1 MHFKEKAKGKTMVN
15 IVSQKPYRLVLCISF
30 ISCIMLLTNCFANAS
45 ASSSF
50 QFTTATGRAAITS
63 NVPAELARMRALEDA
78 LYLAALQGGANIN
91 GFSAVSTDT
100 SVQDHFVV
108 RPSSKILDYTILS
121 EETSGSKIE
130 VSIRAAVGD
139 LPEKK
144 CNGTRP
150 LNMTLYQPDTYID
163 MNVPAWI
170 EIYHTKL
177 FNELSFMLE
186 SNPLINIS
194 NAMNV
199 QLSPQKLRT
208 IDERFD
214 YASLLSP
221 QIRVRTGDF
230 AIIPTLYLSAGDK
243 PTKFITSRQIE
254 VRLGLKVFSG
264 ESYQLIGEFEKSALF
279 ENDRIALFQNLA
291 DLDKPSREDLIEVMR
306 GLIEPLTSEMITTLG
321 CQSLNDTLYLDAQR
335 LTTQLGSNQGVT
347 PNMLAITSG
356 KHSPWTVLRVVSVSS
371 NTAILEPLDKA
382 RELNELDGKTVEFM
396 ELN

>member
-1 MHFKEKAKGKTMVN
+1 MVN
-15 IVSQKPYRLVLCISF
+15 IVSKIPLTLILLCSVISG
-30 ISCIMLLTNCFANAS
+30 IMLLVTCIANAS
-45 ASSSF
+45 PSNSF

-63 NVPAELARMRALEDA
+63 NVPAELARMRALQDA

-108 RPSSKILDYTILS
+108 RPSSKIIDYTILS
-121 EETSGSKIE
+121 EEKSDSQIE
-130 VSIRAAVGD
+130 VSIRAAVGN
-139 LPEKK
+139 LPETK
-144 CNGTRP
+144 CNRTRP

-170 EIYHTKL
+170 EIYHSKL
-177 FNELSFMLE
+177 FNELTYMLD
-186 SNPLINIS
+186 SDPLIKIS

-199 QLSPQKLRT
+199 PLSPQKLKT
-208 IDERFD
+208 IDEKFD
-214 YASLLSP
+214 YASVLSP
-221 QIRVRTGDF
+221 QIRVRPGDF
-230 AIIPTLYLSAGDK
+230 AIIPTLYVSAEDR
-243 PTKFITSRQIE
+243 TTRFLTSRQIE
-254 VRLGLKVFSG
+254 IKLGLKVFSG
-264 ESYQLIGEFEKSALF
+264 ANYDLIGEFKRSTLF
-279 ENDRIALFQNLA
+279 ENDTIALFQNLA
-291 DLDKPSREDLIEVMR
+291 DLDKPTREDLIEVMT

-371 NTAILEPLDKA
+371 NSSILEPLDKA
-382 RELNELDGKTVEFM
+382 RELSELDGKVVEFM

>member
-1 MHFKEKAKGKTMVN
+1 MFN
-15 IVSQKPYRLVLCISF
+15 IVSKIPSTLILWRSV
-30 ISCIMLLTNCFANAS
+30 ISCIMLLVTCIANAS
-45 ASSSF
+45 LSNSF

-78 LYLAALQGGANIN
+78 LYIAALQGGANIN

-108 RPSSKILDYTILS
+108 RPSSKILDYTIVS
-121 EETSGSKIE
+121 EEKAGSQIE
-130 VSIRAAVGD
+130 VTIRAAVGN

-144 CNGTRP
+144 CNRTRP

-163 MNVPAWI
+163 MSVPAWI
-170 EIYHTKL
+170 EIYHSNL
-177 FNELSFMLE
+177 FNELSFMLD
-186 SNPLINIS
+186 SDPLIKIS

-199 QLSPQKLRT
+199 PLSPQKLRT

-214 YASLLSP
+214 YASIISP
-221 QIRVRTGDF
+221 QIRVRSGDF

-243 PTKFITSRQIE
+243 PTRFVTSRQIE
-254 VRLGLKVFSG
+254 IRLGLKVFSG
-264 ESYQLIGEFEKSALF
+264 ASYDLIGEFERSALF

-291 DLDKPSREDLIEVMR
+291 DLDKPTREDLIEVMR
-306 GLIEPLTSEMITTLG
+306 GLIEPLTSEMITTLS
-321 CQSLNDTLYLDAQR
+321 CQSLNDTLYLDAQQ
-335 LTTQLGSNQGVT
+335 LTARLGSNQGIM

-356 KHSPWTVLRVVSVSS
+356 KHSPWTVLRVVSVASNSS
-371 NTAILEPLDKA
+371 ILEPLDKA
-382 RELNELDGKTVEFM
+382 RELSELDGKTVEFM

>member
-1 MHFKEKAKGKTMVN
+1 MVN
-15 IVSQKPYRLVLCISF
+15 IVSKIPSPLILWCSVMSG
-30 ISCIMLLTNCFANAS
+30 IMLLVTCIANAS
-45 ASSSF
+45 PSNSF

-108 RPSSKILDYTILS
+108 RPSSKILDYTIVS
-121 EETSGSKIE
+121 EEKSGSQIE
-130 VSIRAAVGD
+130 VSIRAAVGN

-144 CNGTRP
+144 CNRTRP
-150 LNMTLYQPDTYID
+150 LNMTLYRPDTYID

-170 EIYHTKL
+170 EIYHSKL
-177 FNELSFMLE
+177 FNELSFMLD
-186 SNPLINIS
+186 SDPLIKIS

-199 QLSPQKLRT
+199 PLSPQKLRT

-221 QIRVRTGDF
+221 QIRVRSGDF

-243 PTKFITSRQIE
+243 PTRFVTSRQIE
-254 VRLGLKVFSG
+254 IRLGLKVFNG
-264 ESYQLIGEFEKSALF
+264 ASYDLIGEFERTALF

-291 DLDKPSREDLIEVMR
+291 DLDKPTREDLIEVMR
-306 GLIEPLTSEMITTLG
+306 GLIEPLTSETISTLG
-321 CQSLNDTLYLDAQR
+321 CQSLNETLYLDAQQ
-335 LTTQLGSNQGVT
+335 LTTQLGSNQGIT

-356 KHSPWTVLRVVSVSS
+356 KHSPWSVLRVVSVSS
-371 NTAILEPLDKA
+371 NSSILEPLDKA
-382 RELNELDGKTVEFM
+382 RELSELDGKTVEFM

>member
-1 MHFKEKAKGKTMVN
+1 MHLLEKIKGRIIVN
-15 IVSQKPYRLVLCISF
+15 IVSKIPSPLILWCSVISG
-30 ISCIMLLTNCFANAS
+30 IMLLVTCIANAS
-45 ASSSF
+45 PSNSF
-50 QFTTATGRAAITS
+50 QFTTATGRAAITP

-108 RPSSKILDYTILS
+108 RPSSKILDYTIVS
-121 EETSGSKIE
+121 EEKSGSQIE
-130 VSIRAAVGD
+130 VSVRAAVGN

-144 CNGTRP
+144 CNRTRP
-150 LNMTLYQPDTYID
+150 LNMTLYRPDKHID

-170 EIYHTKL
+170 EIYHFKL
-177 FNELSFMLE
+177 FNELLFMLDGD
-186 SNPLINIS
+186 PLIKIS

-199 QLSPQKLRT
+199 PLSPQKLTT

-214 YASLLSP
+214 YASIISP
-221 QIRVRTGDF
+221 QIRVRSGDF

-243 PTKFITSRQIE
+243 PTRFVTSRQIE
-254 VRLGLKVFSG
+254 IRLGLKVFSG
-264 ESYQLIGEFEKSALF
+264 ASYDLIGEFEKSALF

-291 DLDKPSREDLIEVMR
+291 DLDKPTREDLIEVMR

-335 LTTQLGSNQGVT
+335 LTTQLGSNQGVA

-371 NTAILEPLDKA
+371 NTSILEPLDKA
-382 RELNELDGKTVEFM
+382 RDLNELDGKTVEFM

>member
-1 MHFKEKAKGKTMVN
+1 MVN
-15 IVSQKPYRLVLCISF
+15 IVSKIPSPLILWCSVICG
-30 ISCIMLLTNCFANAS
+30 IMLLVTCIANAS
-45 ASSSF
+45 PSNSF
-50 QFTTATGRAAITS
+50 QFTTATGRAAITP

-108 RPSSKILDYTILS
+108 RPSSKILDYTIVS
-121 EETSGSKIE
+121 EEKSGSQIE
-130 VSIRAAVGD
+130 VSVRAAVGN

-144 CNGTRP
+144 CNRTRP
-150 LNMTLYQPDTYID
+150 LNMTLYRPDKHID

-170 EIYHTKL
+170 EIYHFKL
-177 FNELSFMLE
+177 FNELLFMLD
-186 SNPLINIS
+186 SDPLIKIS

-199 QLSPQKLRT
+199 PLSPQKLTT

-214 YASLLSP
+214 YASIISP
-221 QIRVRTGDF
+221 QIRVRSGDF

-243 PTKFITSRQIE
+243 PTSFVTSRQIE
-254 VRLGLKVFSG
+254 IRLGLKVFSG
-264 ESYQLIGEFEKSALF
+264 ASYDLIGEFEKSALF

-291 DLDKPSREDLIEVMR
+291 DLDKPTREDLIEVMR
-306 GLIEPLTSEMITTLG
+306 GLIEPLMSEMITTLG

-356 KHSPWTVLRVVSVSS
+356 KHSPWTVLRVVSVTSNSS
-371 NTAILEPLDKA
+371 ILEPLDKA
-382 RELNELDGKTVEFM
+382 RELSELDGKTVEFM

>member
-1 MHFKEKAKGKTMVN
+1 MVK
-15 IVSQKPYRLVLCISF
+15 IVSKIPSLLILWCSVISG
-30 ISCIMLLTNCFANAS
+30 IMLLVTCIANAS
-45 ASSSF
+45 PSNSF

-108 RPSSKILDYTILS
+108 RPSSKILDYTIVS
-121 EETSGSKIE
+121 EEKSGSQIE
-130 VSIRAAVGD
+130 VSIRAAVGN

-144 CNGTRP
+144 CNRTRP
-150 LNMTLYQPDTYID
+150 LNMTLYRPDKHID

-170 EIYHTKL
+170 EIYHFKL
-177 FNELSFMLE
+177 FNELLFMLDGD
-186 SNPLINIS
+186 PFIKIS

-199 QLSPQKLRT
+199 PLSPQKLTT

-214 YASLLSP
+214 YASIISP
-221 QIRVRTGDF
+221 QIRVRSGDF

-243 PTKFITSRQIE
+243 PTRFVTSRQIE
-254 VRLGLKVFSG
+254 IRLGLKVFSG
-264 ESYQLIGEFEKSALF
+264 DSYDLIGEFEKSALF

-291 DLDKPSREDLIEVMR
+291 DLDKPTREDLIEVMR
-306 GLIEPLTSEMITTLG
+306 GLIEPLTSEMVTTLG

-371 NTAILEPLDKA
+371 NTSILEPLDRA
-382 RELNELDGKTVEFM
+382 RDLNELDGKTVEFM